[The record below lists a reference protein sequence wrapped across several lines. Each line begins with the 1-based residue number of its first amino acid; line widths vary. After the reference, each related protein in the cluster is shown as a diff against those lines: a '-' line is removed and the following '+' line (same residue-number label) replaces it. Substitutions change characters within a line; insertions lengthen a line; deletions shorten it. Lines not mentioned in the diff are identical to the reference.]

1 VSADPGSSGEAQDPA
16 AEVRRDGGTAIPLTE
31 EKLLIGKRVVETGRL
46 RVSVK
51 TETAEELI
59 RETLRSRH
67 AEVERV
73 ALGHEVQ
80 EVPQTRQEGDVL
92 IVPIVEEIL
101 VIEKRLVLKEEIR
114 LRFVESEDA
123 VEYPVQRRIERAVV
137 ERLPQE
143 TATSITGVAE
153 KSNTLQGDEE

>member
-1 VSADPGSSGEAQDPA
+1 VSPEPGSSGQGQDPA
-16 AEVRRDGGTAIPLTE
+16 AETRRDGATAIPLTE
-31 EKLLIGKRVVETGRL
+31 ERLVIGKRLVETGRL
-46 RVSVK
+46 RVSVR
-51 TETAEELI
+51 TETAEEVI

-73 ALGHEVQ
+73 TLGHEVT
-80 EVPQTRQEGDVL
+80 EVPQTRQEGEVL

-123 VEYPVQRRIERAVV
+123 VEYPVQRRIEHAVV

-143 TATSITGVAE
+143 TAASSTGAAETSQP
-153 KSNTLQGDEE
+153 LGDEE